1 MQLRSIISK
10 MFIFILSKTNPFKY
24 NYFFTI
30 FENFIGDILIKK
42 VLILKFTIIEKLLI
56 LNHK

>member
-30 FENFIGDILIKK
+30 LKNFIGDFLIKN
-42 VLILKFTIIEKLLI
+42 VLILKFTLIEI
-56 LNHK
+56 LTHK